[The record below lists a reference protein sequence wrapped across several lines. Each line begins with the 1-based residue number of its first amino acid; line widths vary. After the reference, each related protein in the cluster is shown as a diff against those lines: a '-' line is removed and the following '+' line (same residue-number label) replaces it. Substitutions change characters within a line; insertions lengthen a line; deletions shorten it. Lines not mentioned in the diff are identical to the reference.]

1 MVSGV
6 LSATALNLPSAT
18 IYPLPLVLAPLGQS
32 CYAVCTMVPSAT
44 ARSQARVTV
53 PERLY
58 CQEESMKTTT
68 AMRQLLRQPGIIVA
82 PGAYD
87 CLTAKLI
94 EREGFP
100 AVYMTGAGTAVT
112 ELWRPGLAF
121 ARLTGRLANVRVMA

>member
-1 MVSGV
+1 
-6 LSATALNLPSAT
+6 
-18 IYPLPLVLAPLGQS
+18 
-32 CYAVCTMVPSAT
+32 MVPSAA

-68 AMRQLLRQPGIIVA
+68 ALRQLLCQPGIIVA

-87 CLTAKLI
+87 CLTVKLI
-94 EREGFP
+94 EREGFT

-112 ELWRPGLAF
+112 RLGRPDLGF
-121 ARLTGRLANVRVMA
+121 ATLTERLANASLMGLQESLALDAKWPDACTSPRA